1 MKLARVVRGL
11 AWWAGPALL
20 KSQPESRGSALLGRE
35 LRVGGPPSERVFLGA
50 PKLQAETNANV
61 DKRADNGTEKS
72 ADAPAWVPSA
82 RLTWAAP

>member
-1 MKLARVVRGL
+1 MKLARVVRSL

-35 LRVGGPPSERVFLGA
+35 PRVGGPPSERVFLSA
-50 PKLQAETNANV
+50 PKLQAETDANV
-61 DKRADNGTEKS
+61 DQGAGKGTDKC

-82 RLTWAAP
+82 QLRLAAP

>member
-20 KSQPESRGSALLGRE
+20 KSQPELRGSALLGRE

-50 PKLQAETNANV
+50 PKLQAEADTNV
-61 DKRADNGTEKS
+61 DKGAGKGTEKS
-72 ADAPAWVPSA
+72 ADAPAWLPSA
-82 RLTWAAP
+82 QLTWAAP